1 MKHVSKIS
9 DARNKNEYNESHVVT
24 AKKVPKVNFNLV
36 IYEKHGTIHKNIR
49 KKLLNYCL
57 IWKLLTR

>member
-24 AKKVPKVNFNLV
+24 AKKVPKVNFYLV
-36 IYEKHGTIHKNIR
+36 IYEKHGTIHKSTCIR
-49 KKLLNYCL
+49 K
-57 IWKLLTR
+57 